1 MRPVRFVA
9 LSEDGQALVLADEVG
24 RLLSLPVDEKVS
36 GAIRHDRAAMAFAGQ
51 GEPGHP
57 EAALSPRDIQSRI
70 RSGDSAEEVA
80 RIAGVPVDRVLR
92 YAGPVL
98 QERAMLAQHAR
109 RTRLRSSER
118 GATLA
123 EIVDTRLAQHGVDAE
138 GVSWDAHR
146 RDDGTWR
153 VVASWAS
160 GKATAQARWALD
172 KARQVVTPDDD
183 MAHFLST
190 ERPAPLL
197 GQDPEPEAPP
207 RPTRTTSSRTAPRAM
222 PTRSGHALTRPDTDD
237 AGRGDLAN
245 LDAARN
251 RTDPNRGGHS
261 LAPTNRP
268 TPEPARPAANRP
280 ATNRPAAGD
289 PAASS
294 GTGPAASAG
303 SGPDLRSASDFRSG
317 SGLRPTPGRGGGAG
331 DGDVLDRPFA
341 APRRPGTDLPGMPR
355 PAAEPFLPGRP
366 ASAAGGSDAG
376 SVGGGSVGGGVGDD
390 GGQWPDS
397 EQLRPT
403 GELRRPGAEPMRRP
417 GIGDE
422 LPDLPGMPSRPARP
436 NAEPMRSRDAEP
448 VRGGRPS
455 MPLRSTEDL
464 RSRGGFG
471 AADEESD
478 SKDLP
483 MVPSLAVLRPRRTE
497 QGATSERSR
506 LPSWDD
512 VLFGNGNTQQG
523 R

>member
-24 RLLSLPVDEKVS
+24 RLLSLPVDDKVS
-36 GAIRHDRAAMAFAGQ
+36 GAIRHDRAAMQFAGQ

-197 GQDPEPEAPP
+197 GQDPEPETPP
-207 RPTRTTSSRTAPRAM
+207 RPARSTPSRSTGRGLPA
-222 PTRSGHALTRPDTDD
+222 RSGHALTRPDDED
-237 AGRGDLAN
+237 AGRGDLTR
-245 LDAARN
+245 LDSARS
-251 RTDPNRGGHS
+251 RGESGRPGAGRGGHS
-261 LAPTNRP
+261 LTPPTRP
-268 TPEPARPAANRP
+268 APEPRPAANRP
-280 ATNRPAAGD
+280 GADPDPARPAASRPGADQVARTD
-289 PAASS
+289 PAAS
-294 GTGPAASAG
+294 G
-303 SGPDLRSASDFRSG
+303 LRSAS
-317 SGLRPTPGRGGGAG
+317 GRGAEG
-331 DGDVLDRPFA
+331 DILDRPFGT
-341 APRRPGTDLPGMPR
+341 PNRPGSDLPGMPR
-355 PAAEPFLPGRP
+355 PAAEPFLPGR
-366 ASAAGGSDAG
+366 SAAGAGDDDAG
-376 SVGGGSVGGGVGDD
+376 
-390 GGQWPDS
+390 QRPHA
-397 EQLRPT
+397 EPLRPT
-403 GELRRPGAEPMRRP
+403 GELRRPGADR
-417 GIGDE
+417 DE
-422 LPDLPGMPSRPARP
+422 LPDLPGMPPRATRP
-436 NAEPMRSRDAEP
+436 NAEPMRSREAEP

-464 RSRGGFG
+464 RSRSGFG
-471 AADEESD
+471 AAEEEGD
-478 SKDLP
+478 SKELP